1 MNLNQVFLDYFN
13 KSMEERDEVLSNVAK
28 EYLRTCVDNL
38 LSYDEIIYHTNVLI
52 NQYVQEEKY
61 EQADGFKQ
69 IRDNL
74 IEIYKEL
81 KNNENGKL

>member
-1 MNLNQVFLDYFN
+1 MNLNQVFLDYFE

-81 KNNENGKL
+81 KNNENGM

>member
-1 MNLNQVFLDYFN
+1 MNLNQVFLDYFE

-28 EYLRTCVDNL
+28 EYLRTCVENL

-52 NQYVQEEKY
+52 RQYVQEEKY

-74 IEIYKEL
+74 MEIYNEL
-81 KNNENGKL
+81 PEEER

>member
-1 MNLNQVFLDYFN
+1 MNLNQVFLDYFE

>member
-1 MNLNQVFLDYFN
+1 
-13 KSMEERDEVLSNVAK
+13 MEERDEVLSNVAK